1 MSCNTKVN
9 RLPRFK
15 RLYPNVY
22 SYRAELLYGK
32 RFQQKLRTSKTFNQ
46 VKSTFEEVNPD
57 YFNRQDS
64 IIITYGTRA
73 GGTQK
78 LRTRKAG
85 VI

>member
-22 SYRAELLYGK
+22 SYHAELLYGK

-57 YFNRQDS
+57 YVCEHRV
-64 IIITYGTRA
+64 TETRN
-73 GGTQK
+73 G
-78 LRTRKAG
+78 LIR
-85 VI
+85 

>member
-32 RFQQKLRTSKTFNQ
+32 RFQQKLRTM
-46 VKSTFEEVNPD
+46 
-57 YFNRQDS
+57 
-64 IIITYGTRA
+64 
-73 GGTQK
+73 
-78 LRTRKAG
+78 KAG